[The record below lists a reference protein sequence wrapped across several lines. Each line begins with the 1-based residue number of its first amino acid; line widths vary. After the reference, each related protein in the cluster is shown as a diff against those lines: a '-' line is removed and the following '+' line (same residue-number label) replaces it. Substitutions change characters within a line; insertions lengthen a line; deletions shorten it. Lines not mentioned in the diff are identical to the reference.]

1 MVAGHPK
8 QTPGVVT
15 PAPCLS
21 VVVFATSDGI
31 EGGRTTLG
39 GSRESTTRHLKGGM
53 TTPEVCCEWP
63 TTHKSKK
70 FFILFLFFK
79 YSLKK
84 LKKNMFCLEGKK
96 NKLKIKK
103 SCLFP

>member
-1 MVAGHPK
+1 MASRVA
-8 QTPGVVT
+8 
-15 PAPCLS
+15 ALLS
-21 VVVFATSDGI
+21 EGLASPPQGI
-31 EGGRTTLG
+31 
-39 GSRESTTRHLKGGM
+39 LKGGM